1 MNQPTILVVEDDA
14 AVRRGV
20 VDALRFSGYETI
32 EAANGRDGIEMAL
45 HSHYQLML
53 LDLVMPHASGFD
65 VLQALKK
72 SRPGQPVIV
81 LSAKGEEADR
91 VKGLA
96 MGADDYVVKPFSVK
110 ELLARVDAVL
120 RRTCERKSPSASYSN
135 AAINIDFSR
144 KTFVINHVE
153 SALSDRECDLLR
165 YLIGSTGRVVSREE
179 ILRHVWHLN
188 GQAMETRTVDMHVAN
203 LRDKLCD
210 QDATMIVTVRG
221 KGYRWS
227 SP

>member
-81 LSAKGEEADR
+81 LSAKGED
-91 VKGLA
+91 
-96 MGADDYVVKPFSVK
+96 
-110 ELLARVDAVL
+110 
-120 RRTCERKSPSASYSN
+120 
-135 AAINIDFSR
+135 
-144 KTFVINHVE
+144 
-153 SALSDRECDLLR
+153 
-165 YLIGSTGRVVSREE
+165 
-179 ILRHVWHLN
+179 
-188 GQAMETRTVDMHVAN
+188 VAQ
-203 LRDKLCD
+203 RF
-210 QDATMIVTVRG
+210 Q
-221 KGYRWS
+221 
-227 SP
+227 